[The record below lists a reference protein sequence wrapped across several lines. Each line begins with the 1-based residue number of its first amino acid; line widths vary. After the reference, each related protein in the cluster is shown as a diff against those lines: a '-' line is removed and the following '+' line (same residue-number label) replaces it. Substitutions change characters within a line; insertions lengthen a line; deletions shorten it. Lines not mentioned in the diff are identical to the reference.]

1 MTDASVPPPIPLSL
15 QVADNHL
22 FDARTGQHSL
32 IGIISHIQASRFPA
46 IISRLIV
53 FFEITSARGNVPI
66 DIRIVDVDE
75 RRQAV
80 VSLSGALDSP
90 DPLGVHQMAVG
101 FNNLA
106 FPEPG
111 DYRVQLLSGG
121 IILLER
127 RLILVSLRQ
136 GEPGP

>member
-1 MTDASVPPPIPLSL
+1 MIDAVIPPPIPLSL
-15 QVADNHL
+15 LIADNHL

-32 IGIISHIQASRFPA
+32 IGIISNIQASRFPA
-46 IISRLIV
+46 LVARLVV

-66 DIRIVDVDE
+66 DVRIVDVDE
-75 RRQAV
+75 KRQPI
-80 VSLSGALDSP
+80 VSLSGAIDSP

-106 FPEPG
+106 FPEAG

-121 IILLER
+121 LILLER
-127 RLILVSLRQ
+127 RLVLVSLQQR
-136 GEPGP
+136 EPGA